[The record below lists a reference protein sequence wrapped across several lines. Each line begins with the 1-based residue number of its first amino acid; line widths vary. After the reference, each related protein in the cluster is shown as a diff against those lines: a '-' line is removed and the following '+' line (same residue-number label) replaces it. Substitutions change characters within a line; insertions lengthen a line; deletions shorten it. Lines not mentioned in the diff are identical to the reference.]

1 MNNRSRITLIVLI
14 LTVIVIVLVIGTIT
28 WIYLDAKENERL
40 DRESVILKENL
51 TIEFGKEAK
60 VSDFIANLNG
70 TLIEDKEID
79 TESIGDK
86 QVSFEYKNIK
96 NKKRKYE
103 FNIKIIDVNAPQ
115 IFSSSTYT
123 VSVGYT
129 KKLTDV
135 LLSVDDIDDNPKR
148 EIIGEYDLNT
158 AGTYDLTYVVTD
170 SSGNQAKKQLKL
182 NVKERSNTPT
192 QTDKPKE
199 EEKLLISDVITNHKT
214 EKTKIGIDVS
224 KWQGEINWEEVKNAG
239 VEFVIIRM
247 GYQTDFDGENVLDP
261 YFEKNIQG
269 AKMAGLP
276 VGLYFHSYAKNI
288 NQAKEQAEW
297 IKENIKDYKIDLGI
311 AFDWESWS
319 VFNTVGMSLYT
330 INKSANTFL
339 DILQEAGYKGMLYSS
354 KNYLEKIWYPTNHE
368 TWLAQYNTKVTYEGE
383 YSIWQMSDKGKV
395 DGIKG
400 DVDIDIMYLEK

>member
-1 MNNRSRITLIVLI
+1 MKKIIIITAII
-14 LTVIVIVLVIGTIT
+14 LVIALVGVTT

-40 DRESVILKENL
+40 DRESVTLKENL

-103 FNIKIIDVNAPQ
+103 FNIKIIDVNEPQ

-182 NVKERSNTPT
+182 NVKEKSNAPT

-339 DILQEAGYKGMLYSS
+339 DTLQEAGYKGMLYSS

-368 TWLAQYNTKVTYEGE
+368 TWLAQYNTKATYEGE

>member
-1 MNNRSRITLIVLI
+1 MKKIIIIIAII
-14 LTVIVIVLVIGTIT
+14 LVIALIGTIT

-339 DILQEAGYKGMLYSS
+339 DTLQEAGYKGMLYSS

-383 YSIWQMSDKGKV
+383 YSIWQMSDNGKV